1 MRALTA
7 YQSPPQIYPIDNAMW
22 HRGIFGV
29 DTAVIDDP
37 STEGFETQIISNNE
51 IRIRS
56 GIGMIQGRFFDVRP
70 NTYDTVNIQNGTQGQ
85 SRIDLIVCRY
95 THDND
100 TQQDDTAWVVI
111 QGTPAVSDP
120 VAPAY
125 TEGDLNAGDTVADMP
140 MFQVL
145 INGITLESV
154 TPVFDFAP
162 ISRKTRQMF
171 ADAGYPITEETS

>member
-111 QGTPAVSDP
+111 QGTPAESDP

-154 TPVFDFAP
+154 TPVFDLAP

>member
-7 YQSPPQIYPIDNAMW
+7 YKNPPQIYPIDNAMW

-111 QGTPAVSDP
+111 QGTPTAGNPTVPS
-120 VAPAY
+120 Y
-125 TEGDLNAGDTVADMP
+125 TDGDLNSGDTVADMP
-140 MFQVL
+140 MFQVS
-145 INGITLESV
+145 ISGITLESV
-154 TPVFDFAP
+154 TPVFDLTP
-162 ISRKTRQMF
+162 ISNETRQMF
-171 ADAGYPITEETS
+171 ASAGYPITEEG